1 MSDTVLQA
9 ASHNALPIGTRLDE
23 FEIRSV
29 IGEGGFG
36 IVYHAFDH
44 ALERE
49 VAIKE
54 YMPSAMAARNATMHV
69 SVLSQGHVE
78 TFTLGLR
85 SFVNEARLL
94 ARFDHP
100 SLVKV
105 HRFWEA
111 NGTAYMVMPYYR
123 GRTLKAM
130 RKSLSASPSE
140 AWLRSLVEPLLGAL
154 EALHR
159 EGVYH
164 RDIAPDNILL
174 CEDGPPVLLDFG
186 AARRVISDQSQA
198 LTAILKPNFA
208 PIEQYAETE
217 GLRQGPWTDLYA
229 LGATLHFVITG
240 TPPQPATARA
250 MGSQIDR
257 LASVARR
264 GVSGEFLRM
273 VDWMMAPR
281 PEDRP
286 QSVAA
291 LRAVLG
297 GSAAPAQLP
306 VPTDKQAEESAW
318 KPTLASDS
326 VQDTAAAELAVM
338 EAVPTREVGRGARR
352 TPGRRRRWSLIAGT
366 AILAAGVAT
375 GWMLNEADHPLA
387 LAAAMPAAATPA
399 TSFTPAAASAPA
411 AAPAPLAASEPVVA
425 SVAVAASAS
434 VVEAATVAPASL
446 PSASAAALA
455 AAPAVP
461 ASAIEQVAS
470 VAPAASHPTLPAPP
484 ARAKRPPKPAVAA
497 APKESS
503 AESAAPSS
511 PPIAVDVAAVTPSE
525 QCSGRVL
532 LAWYRCVK
540 RACQSAPA
548 FASRHECQRVR
559 QIEADNAR
567 PRSQ

>member
-1 MSDTVLQA
+1 MSETVLQA
-9 ASHNALPIGTRLDE
+9 ASHNALPVGTRLDE

-36 IVYHAFDH
+36 IVYRAFDH

-54 YMPSAMAARNATMHV
+54 YMPSAMAARDATMHV

-94 ARFDHP
+94 ARFDHA

-123 GRTLKAM
+123 GRTLKAL
-130 RKSLSASPSE
+130 RKSLSATPSE
-140 AWLRSLVEPLLGAL
+140 AWLRGLVEPLLGAL
-154 EALHR
+154 ETLHR
-159 EGVYH
+159 EGVFH
-164 RDIAPDNILL
+164 RDIAPDNILV

-250 MGSQIDR
+250 MGAQVDR

-264 GVSGEFLRM
+264 GVSREFLRM
-273 VDWMMAPR
+273 VDWMMQPR

-291 LRAVLG
+291 LRAALNSS
-297 GSAAPAQLP
+297 SAPEP
-306 VPTDKQAEESAW
+306 VPEPSDKRADESAW
-318 KPTLASDS
+318 KPTMSSDS
-326 VQDTAAAELAVM
+326 VLDTVAAEPEVM
-338 EAVPTREVGRGARR
+338 EAVPTRDGGRRARHA
-352 TPGRRRRWSLIAGT
+352 PGRRRRWTLFAGA
-366 AILAAGVAT
+366 AILAAGVAA
-375 GWMLNEADHPLA
+375 GWVLNVPDAAPARGAA
-387 LAAAMPAAATPA
+387 LPAATTPA
-399 TSFTPAAASAPA
+399 QGITPAPAAASVPT
-411 AAPAPLAASEPVVA
+411 AASPMATA
-425 SVAVAASAS
+425 SVAVAAAMPA
-434 VVEAATVAPASL
+434 VEPMAALPAPVAA
-446 PSASAAALA
+446 ASAAEFA
-455 AAPAVP
+455 AAPAVM
-461 ASAIEQVAS
+461 ASAVETVAS
-470 VAPAASHPTLPAPP
+470 VAPAAPPAPP
-484 ARAKRPPKPAVAA
+484 TRAKRAPKPAVAA
-497 APKESS
+497 APKDASP
-503 AESAAPSS
+503 ESAPRSS

-540 RACQSAPA
+540 RACQAAPA

-567 PRSQ
+567 PRAQ

>member
-1 MSDTVLQA
+1 MSETVLQA
-9 ASHNALPIGTRLDE
+9 VTHNALPIGSRLDE

-44 ALERE
+44 ALERD

-54 YMPSAMAARNATMHV
+54 YMPSAMAARDATMHV
-69 SVLSQGHVE
+69 SVLSKGHVE

-123 GRTLKAM
+123 GRTLKVL
-130 RKSLSASPSE
+130 RKSLGASPSE
-140 AWLRSLVEPLLGAL
+140 TWLRGLVEPLLGAL
-154 EALHR
+154 ETLHR
-159 EGVYH
+159 EGVFH
-164 RDIAPDNILL
+164 RDISPDNIMIGD
-174 CEDGPPVLLDFG
+174 DGRPVLLDFG
-186 AARRVISDQSQA
+186 AARRVISDQSQT

-208 PIEQYAETE
+208 PIEQYGETE

-229 LGATLHFVITG
+229 LGATLHFAVTG

-250 MGSQIDR
+250 MGSQLDR

-264 GVSGEFLRM
+264 GVSAEFLRAI
-273 VDWMMAPR
+273 DWMMAPR

-291 LRAVLG
+291 LRAKLG
-297 GSAAPAQLP
+297 GSTAAAP
-306 VPTDKQAEESAW
+306 VPEAAPPKADESAW
-318 KPTLASDS
+318 KATLASDS
-326 VQDTAAAELAVM
+326 VQDTAAAALDFM
-338 EAVPTREVGRGARR
+338 EAVPTREVRR
-352 TPGRRRRWSLIAGT
+352 KAVGVSSRRVRQALLAGV
-366 AILAAGVAT
+366 AILAVGITA
-375 GWMLNEADHPLA
+375 GWMLNEAESPVA
-387 LAAAMPAAATPA
+387 SAATPPIASAPPTVVAPAPAASIPVAVA
-399 TSFTPAAASAPA
+399 TPAAEAPPAAASMPVVEA
-411 AAPAPLAASEPVVA
+411 AAPAAT
-425 SVAVAASAS
+425 ASA
-434 VVEAATVAPASL
+434 PAL
-446 PSASAAALA
+446 ALALA
-455 AAPAVP
+455 AAPAVA

-470 VAPAASHPTLPAPP
+470 VAPAASYATPAAASAPQ
-484 ARAKRPPKPAVAA
+484 ARAKRPPKPVIAA
-497 APKESS
+497 APKEAP
-503 AESAAPSS
+503 AEIARPTS

-540 RACQSAPA
+540 RACQASPS
-548 FASRHECQRVR
+548 FAGRHECQRVR

>member
-9 ASHNALPIGTRLDE
+9 VTHNALPIGARLDE
-23 FEIRSV
+23 FEIRAV

-44 ALERE
+44 ALERD

-54 YMPSAMAARNATMHV
+54 YMPSAMAARDATMHV

-123 GRTLKAM
+123 GRTLKVL
-130 RKSLSASPSE
+130 RKSLGASPSE
-140 AWLRSLVEPLLGAL
+140 TWLRGLVEPLLGAL
-154 EALHR
+154 ETLHR
-159 EGVYH
+159 EGVFH
-164 RDIAPDNILL
+164 RDISPDNIMIGD
-174 CEDGPPVLLDFG
+174 DGRPVRLDFG
-186 AARRVISDQSQA
+186 AARRVISDQSQT

-208 PIEQYAETE
+208 PIEQYGETE

-229 LGATLHFVITG
+229 LGATLHFAVTG

-250 MGSQIDR
+250 MGSQLDR

-264 GVSGEFLRM
+264 GVSAEFLHAI
-273 VDWMMAPR
+273 DWMMAPR

-291 LRAVLG
+291 LREKLSG
-297 GSAAPAQLP
+297 TPAPA
-306 VPTDKQAEESAW
+306 PTPEPAQPTADESAW
-318 KPTLASDS
+318 KATMAS
-326 VQDTAAAELAVM
+326 QDTAAAALEFM
-338 EAVPTREVGRGARR
+338 EAVPTREVRRGAGRGSSRR
-352 TPGRRRRWSLIAGT
+352 VRQALFAGA
-366 AILAAGVAT
+366 AILAVGIAA
-375 GWMLNEADHPLA
+375 GWMLN
-387 LAAAMPAAATPA
+387 AAESPVASAATLPVASVPPAVIAPAPAASLPVAVAMPAADAP
-399 TSFTPAAASAPA
+399 PAAASM
-411 AAPAPLAASEPVVA
+411 PLA
-425 SVAVAASAS
+425 
-434 VVEAATVAPASL
+434 EAAVPMS
-446 PSASAAALA
+446 SASAPAVSLALA
-455 AAPAVP
+455 AAPAVA
-461 ASAIEQVAS
+461 ASAVEPVAS
-470 VAPAASHPTLPAPP
+470 VAPTVAPAAATAASVPQPRP
-484 ARAKRPPKPAVAA
+484 KRPPKPAEAAVAKNVW
-497 APKESS
+497 P
-503 AESAAPSS
+503 ESAGPTS
-511 PPIAVDVAAVTPSE
+511 PPIAVDVAAVTPSD

-540 RACQSAPA
+540 RACQAAPQ

-567 PRSQ
+567 PRTQ